1 MTWVALAAF
10 LAGLIS
16 GFAAGAS
23 PAPTGGSVATAV
35 AAFLVGVVGGVAI
48 AGGTDPA
55 RIDSL
60 GRLAVL
66 FLGTLALSYVGANVL
81 RKRGLLEWMGM
92 SGPGRK

>member
-1 MTWVALAAF
+1 MTWIATAAF

-23 PAPTGGSVATAV
+23 PAPTGGNVATAV

-48 AGGTDPA
+48 AGGADAA
-55 RIDSL
+55 RLDAL

-66 FLGTLALSYVGANVL
+66 FLGTLTLSYVGANVL
-81 RKRGLLEWMGM
+81 RKRGLLAWMGI